1 MKRLV
6 ALAAV
11 GLVLA
16 ACARTPAPTG
26 PGETTRPELVIHLL
40 PGGDAPRATLTFL
53 DRGQKASMGSYCWS
67 GRPNVVACADTTDQ
81 YLDVDSYLLV
91 PWGTVIRIEGEMT
104 EVSARLGVVTAQ
116 AGHANFDPVQ
126 KLSFKDGS
134 DVLTA
139 DAGEYTL
146 DLFAHWPGGSAG
158 MAFGIGITRT
168 G

>member
-1 MKRLV
+1 VKRLL
-6 ALAAV
+6 ALGAA
-11 GLVLA
+11 GLA
-16 ACARTPAPTG
+16 MTACARTAAPAVSVEP
-26 PGETTRPELVIHLL
+26 TRPELVIHLL
-40 PGGDAPRATLTFL
+40 PGGAAPRATLTFL

-67 GRPNVVACADTTDQ
+67 GRPDVVACADTTDQ
-81 YLDVDSYLLV
+81 YLVVDSHLLV

-116 AGHANFDPVQ
+116 ACHANFDPVQ
-126 KLSFKDGS
+126 KLALKDGS

-146 DLFAHWPGGSAG
+146 DLFARWAGGDAAL
-158 MAFGIGITRT
+158 AFGIGITRT

>member
-1 MKRLV
+1 VKRLL
-6 ALAAV
+6 ALTAA
-11 GLVLA
+11 GLAMA
-16 ACARTPAPTG
+16 ACARTPAPTASVE
-26 PGETTRPELVIHLL
+26 PTRPELVIHLL
-40 PGGDAPRATLTFL
+40 PGGGAPRATLTFL
-53 DRGQKASMGSYCWS
+53 DRGQKASMGSYCWP
-67 GRPNVVACADTTDQ
+67 GPNVVACADTTDQ
-81 YLDVDSYLLV
+81 YLVVDSHLLV
-91 PWGTVIRIEGEMT
+91 PWGTLIRIEGEMT

-116 AGHANFDPVQ
+116 AGHATFDPVQ

-146 DLFAHWPGGSAG
+146 DLFAHWAGGSAG